1 MPNTCDIHQSDIHQ
15 LVLSSAI
22 APNTRLA
29 YAKGWTR
36 FATYCAREKIAD
48 PLSVSPET
56 VARFLLDCAMRPRSG
71 RGVPLSMGTVFLY
84 SSAIA
89 RRFSDAGMPSPTR
102 HPTVR
107 ATLQGLSRLASA
119 APRRVRAL
127 REGELAAM
135 LARCPDSVIGRRD
148 AAVLALGFAAALR
161 RSELCALRVADV
173 MILPSTRRQPQ
184 RMLLVVRRSKT
195 DQNGKGQ
202 RIAVPEGRTVRP
214 IARVQAWLSVSGITR
229 GPLFRSMKRGGSVQE
244 RPLHHSDIPRLVK
257 RYGAAIG
264 LNPKELSGHSL
275 RAGFVTSA
283 AAHHARLDKI
293 MAVTRHTSPAT
304 VMGYI
309 RDADA
314 FCDHAGNAF
323 L

>member
-1 MPNTCDIHQSDIHQ
+1 MMNETDIHNI
-15 LVLSSAI
+15 VLSSAV

-29 YAKGWTR
+29 YNKGWACFTAYCTR
-36 FATYCAREKIAD
+36 EQIAD
-48 PLSVSPET
+48 PLSASPET
-56 VARFLLDCAMRPRSG
+56 VARFLLDCATQPRSG

-89 RRFSDAGMPSPTR
+89 KRFTDADRTSPTH

-107 ATLQGLSRLASA
+107 ATVKGLSRLKGT
-119 APRRVRAL
+119 APRRVKAL
-127 REGELAAM
+127 REGHVRAM
-135 LARCPDSVIGRRD
+135 IAQCPDSVIGTRD
-148 AAVLALGFAAALR
+148 AALLALGFAAALR
-161 RSELCALRVADV
+161 RSELCALLADDVA
-173 MILPSTRRQPQ
+173 IIPPAQEHLR
-184 RMLLVVRRSKT
+184 RMLLTIRRSKT

-202 RIAVPEGRTVRP
+202 TIAVPEGKTIRP
-214 IARVQAWLSVSGITR
+214 IDCVQAWLSVSHITH
-229 GPLFRSMKRGGSVQE
+229 GPLFRTMKRGGAVQE

-257 RYGAAIG
+257 RYAALIG
-264 LNPKELSGHSL
+264 LDPKEVAGHSL

-293 MAVTRHTSPAT
+293 MAVTRHTNADT
-304 VMGYI
+304 VMQYI

-314 FCDHAGNAF
+314 FCDHAGSAF

>member
-1 MPNTCDIHQSDIHQ
+1 MSLAATSKAEIHDI
-15 LVLSSAI
+15 VLSSAV

-29 YAKGWTR
+29 YGKGWDCFTG
-36 FATYCAREKIAD
+36 YCARERVGD
-48 PLSVSPET
+48 PLSASPET
-56 VARFLLDCAMRPRSG
+56 VAGFLLDCATQPRSE
-71 RGVPLSMGTVFLY
+71 RGAPLSMGTVFLY

-89 RRFSDAGMPSPTR
+89 KRFTDAGRTSPTH

-107 ATLQGLSRLASA
+107 ATLKGLSRLKGT
-119 APRRVRAL
+119 APRRVKAL
-127 REGELAAM
+127 RAGQVRAM
-135 LARCPDSVIGRRD
+135 IAHCPDSVIGTRD

-161 RSELCALRVADV
+161 RSELCALRVDDV
-173 MILPSTRRQPQ
+173 TILPRSRKRPR
-184 RMLLVVRRSKT
+184 RMLLTIRRSKT

-202 RIAVPEGRTVRP
+202 PVAVPEGRTVRP
-214 IARVQAWLSVSGITR
+214 IDRVEAWLSASGVTE
-229 GPLFRSMKRGGSVQE
+229 GPLFRTMKRGGAVQE
-244 RPLHHSDIPRLVK
+244 RPLHHTDIPRLIK
-257 RYGAAIG
+257 RYAASIG
-264 LNPKELSGHSL
+264 LDPNEVAGHSL

-293 MAVTRHTSPAT
+293 MAVTRHTNPAT
-304 VMGYI
+304 VMEYI